1 MLQLA
6 YKRIYSTWT
15 TASSIIMKR
24 ALIYRSPLL
33 IKSVA
38 RAISIFALCL
48 VLGIQPAW
56 CRNVFFES
64 ANSNPNL
71 HSKLK
76 PYCIDARK
84 RVEEIWLQADPHSG
98 GEIQL
103 IFTVDQ
109 SGELL
114 NVFPRTLEDSPLR
127 ERATY
132 SIVECK
138 NLPPLPEGQG
148 TLVVLATF
156 KSKPVVVK
164 RDMSPETKHFIK
176 DAVIVSS
183 LIGLT
188 GLAIYGLLKL
198 NQNGSGGYIANG
210 ATNPNFHYV
219 GPYTDHFGN
228 YHPGKWQSN
237 PNGTMMDNF
246 SSKGN
251 INPFTGQPGYVYSQ
265 Y

>member
-1 MLQLA
+1 M
-6 YKRIYSTWT
+6 ISD
-15 TASSIIMKR
+15 I
-24 ALIYRSPLL
+24 
-33 IKSVA
+33 A
-38 RAISIFALCL
+38 RAVSIFALCL
-48 VLGIQPAW
+48 MLGAQPAW
-56 CRNVFFES
+56 CRAVCLDS
-64 ANSNPNL
+64 ANSNPSL
-71 HSKLK
+71 HAQLK
-76 PYCIDARK
+76 PYCIDVRK
-84 RVEEIWLQADPHSG
+84 RVEEIWLQADPQSG

-103 IFTVDQ
+103 IFTLGAN
-109 SGELL
+109 GELL

-138 NLPPLPEGQG
+138 NLPPLPQGQE

-156 KSKPVVVK
+156 KSKVVGQK
-164 RDMSPETKHFIK
+164 RGMSPETKHLIK
-176 DAVIVSS
+176 DAVIVSA

-198 NQNGSGGYIANG
+198 NQNGGDGYVANG
-210 ATNPNFHYV
+210 TTNPNFHYV

-228 YHPGKWQSN
+228 FHPGKWQSN

-246 SSKGN
+246 STKGN